1 MLTHHSVGN
10 RKTTT
15 NIPCVPIFQEFL
27 KFIGLG
33 LIVLVCASCS
43 FPFNSD
49 ETVENTPGP
58 DALFDKAQGYF
69 KDAEYDQAIHFFE
82 TLKSAY
88 PTFPEISVV
97 QSRIA
102 DSYYRM
108 GEYPKAMAEYK
119 QFLTLYPTDPN
130 VPRAKY
136 MIGMC
141 YYEQKKSIDRD
152 DSVVRRAEEVFKG
165 VAQEYKGTDIGEK
178 AEKRLLD
185 CRKHLAAKELYKA
198 NVYMSIKKYK
208 AAKWAA
214 ERILE
219 EYGGLGYDDEAKAI
233 IESVDED

>member
-1 MLTHHSVGN
+1 MLTQHSVGHW
-10 RKTTT
+10 KKTT
-15 NIPCVPIFQEFL
+15 NIADSPIFKEFQ
-27 KFIGLG
+27 KFLLLG
-33 LIVLVCASCS
+33 LIVLVCAGCS

-49 ETVENTPGP
+49 ETIENTPGP
-58 DALFDKAQGYF
+58 DALFEKAQGYF
-69 KDAEYDQAIHFFE
+69 KDGEYDQAIHFFE

-97 QSRIA
+97 QLRIA

-130 VPRAKY
+130 VARAKY

-141 YYEQKKSIDRD
+141 YYEQKQSIDRD
-152 DSVVRRAEEVFKG
+152 DSVVRRAEQVFEG
-165 VAQEYKGTDIGEK
+165 VAEEYKETDIGDK
-178 AEKRLLD
+178 AEERLLD